1 MILWGR
7 DLCLLFLDAAN
18 TVELDLAALYLRRMG
33 YCLWVLG
40 ILNVCRMSIQGLGN
54 ARKAMMSGVLEMI
67 ARTVVSVLLLA
78 PLAMMPLLGLTRR
91 RGLQRLS
98 LLCLW
103 SSIPS
108 AM

>member
-40 ILNVCRMSIQGLGN
+40 DLECVPHEHPRPGQCPQGHD
-54 ARKAMMSGVLEMI
+54 E
-67 ARTVVSVLLLA
+67 
-78 PLAMMPLLGLTRR
+78 
-91 RGLQRLS
+91 RG
-98 LLCLW
+98 
-103 SSIPS
+103 P
-108 AM
+108 